1 MFIQEETKAPTVY
14 SVVRNDELLA
24 MLVEY
29 VYYLEGVYNNP
40 LIVMISA
47 TDSILKL
54 KDKIS
59 TINKKIDNLR
69 LRIRRGN
76 DITAS

>member
-29 VYYLEGVYNNP
+29 VYYLEGIYNNP